1 MKLAKR
7 QLKALASRPG
17 EWLSNIPRAIS
28 RTTGPACSPRSWQ
41 QSKARGTVFQKEKLN
56 FRAARQLKGVPSY
69 GNAKPRLDSS
79 VEDIDKMS

>member
-17 EWLSNIPRAIS
+17 EWLSNIPRAVS

-41 QSKARGTVFQKEKLN
+41 HSKARGVFQKEKLN
-56 FRAARQLKGVPSY
+56 SRAARQLKGVPSY

-79 VEDIDKMS
+79 VEDTDRMS